1 MSTPSARGNEGTAGH
16 CTTAAAGCPSSDI
29 AIARASSASSD
40 SISIRGASPPLPC
53 AASANAQPPCAHAGR
68 CVSLSAHVLQP
79 WCRATHSGHA
89 AAGVCHVDRSDAK
102 SSPMGAAR
110 RCIGDTDERAGA
122 ANRES
127 RITRLQGL
135 RNRLD
140 GTSMARHGTHGKGGE
155 GALLR
160 HRSTYAARLG
170 VHRHHSQ
177 RTRDPAASRQKRNK
191 QTNNQA
197 CGRSN
202 RRRTSDAA
210 RDTTLRAGGGL
221 GGARCISLFRLCDS
235 RYDVSCASVS
245 DARSRFRAASTACA
259 HACE

>member
-1 MSTPSARGNEGTAGH
+1 MARTEK
-16 CTTAAAGCPSSDI
+16 
-29 AIARASSASSD
+29 
-40 SISIRGASPPLPC
+40 
-53 AASANAQPPCAHAGR
+53 AGR
-68 CVSLSAHVLQP
+68 GRYC
-79 WCRATHSGHA
+79 GI
-89 AAGVCHVDRSDAK
+89 DRHTQR
-102 SSPMGAAR
+102 GLEF
-110 RCIGDTDERAGA
+110 IV
-122 ANRES
+122 
-127 RITRLQGL
+127 ITRSG
-135 RNRLD
+135 RVI
-140 GTSMARHGTHGKGGE
+140 
-155 GALLR
+155 LLR
-160 HRSTYAARLG
+160 ADKSETNK
-170 VHRHHSQ
+170 
-177 RTRDPAASRQKRNK
+177 TKRKQNK